1 MTVTQINNANTS
13 SLTNSQTSSQATT
26 SASPVSQAMQKAE
39 ARIQAQIDSTSAQL
53 SSFGKL
59 KSAVSD
65 AQLAAKALG
74 GLTAASSTA
83 DVKAAANSFLT
94 KFNAAIKT
102 AKTTATVPGG
112 SAAEAS
118 GAARVT
124 TELSRAI
131 SSTPANLD
139 ALRKIGFKQ
148 LSDGTLTLDA
158 SKFDAAQKADP
169 TAVQSAL
176 AKIGQLVD
184 STTTKELATGG
195 KVSDS
200 MASLGQR
207 ASALKSQQTAIQ
219 TMVQKLSSTTST
231 TSTTNTGYV
240 GYGLSAYLSN

>member
-1 MTVTQINNANTS
+1 MNIAQIINANTS

-39 ARIQAQIDSTSAQL
+39 ARIQAQLDTTSAQL

-65 AQLAAKALG
+65 AQLAAKALS
-74 GLTAASSTA
+74 GLTTASSTA

-94 KFNAAIKT
+94 SFNAAIKT
-102 AKTTATVPGG
+102 AKTTAAVPGG

-124 TELSRAI
+124 TDLSRAI
-131 SSTPANLD
+131 SSTPAAMD

-176 AKIGQLVD
+176 AKVGQLVD
-184 STTTKELATGG
+184 ATATKELATGG

-207 ASALKSQQTAIQ
+207 ATALKSQQTAIL
-219 TMVQKLSSTTST
+219 TMVQKLSPA

-240 GYGLSAYLSN
+240 GYGLSAYQST